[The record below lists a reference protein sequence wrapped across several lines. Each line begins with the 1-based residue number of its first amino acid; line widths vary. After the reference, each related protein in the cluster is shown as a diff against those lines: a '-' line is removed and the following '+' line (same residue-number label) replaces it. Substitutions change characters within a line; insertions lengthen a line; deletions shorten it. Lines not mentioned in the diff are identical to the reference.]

1 MSRFALSRKEEESII
16 ALCRTE
22 ALRSCETQVS
32 RFSACAEGRTI
43 SVSWSCREQFREMQK
58 CMSPH
63 MSEEKIDAAKVRFF
77 REGGVPKPKPA
88 PSQVAAAFSR
98 SRSNTVS
105 NSAASDFVDR
115 DRDREEFDHRRHTPH
130 APTRPVDKEKAEADL
145 NNAIKK
151 ATNPDETA
159 PKQKH
164 VRKCIVYTWD
174 YRSSASIWSALRVQP
189 LLTDEV
195 QTFKGLITVH
205 KILQEGHP
213 VTLKEAQNQTGWLE
227 TCARTVGGDATRGYG
242 SLIRAYVKLI
252 LAKLRFHRHHTAFN
266 GLFEYEEYIALRG
279 IDDPNEGFETIMD
292 LMNLQ
297 DDIDSFQKLIFAHFR
312 GSANNECRISALVP
326 QVKESY
332 GIYRFIISMLRA
344 MYRRTQSE
352 DALEPLK
359 ERYDAQHFALRKF
372 YYECSNLKYL
382 TGLINVP
389 KLPQEPPSLLDSGDE
404 SQPSLPRRPPPPQ
417 AAPPPAAPSAGIDI
431 DEQRRALE
439 EYERK
444 QAALVSQREAEARR
458 LKEEQERQEREFAEQ
473 QALQQQR
480 EREAQEQ
487 LERQLREQQ
496 LVGMTQGRM
505 AELEREILGLRGQWE
520 RDQMML
526 ERYDARV
533 KALEGELA
541 NVSATIGQQLSSK
554 DGMIAQLQEQ
564 ANLWRTKY
572 EALAKLYSQLRNEHL
587 EMLGKYKQ
595 MQLKAASAQEAIDR
609 MERMERDVKAKNL
622 ELADMIRERDRARY
636 ELDRLKGS
644 QKEEVERLKRDLR
657 FAEERF
663 EDASRSKGSEVST
676 VMSKFNRQIEELE
689 QTLRNKQDR
698 IDDLLSRLDAQSGE
712 ADRIRDEKDQE
723 IAIMQEGMDDTIRQL
738 SGLQLAQG
746 ENDEAVN
753 AQIDTLVLDQ
763 EKKFNEIID
772 SILQACAHKVDD
784 AIYEIESPMH
794 DGNANSTP
802 EYTLSMIEKAT
813 TSATEFAMV
822 FNLFLSRDK
831 GGEHVEVIKTANNLA
846 QAIAEVLGNAKGL
859 SRLAAD
865 DAAID
870 ALIQVGRQPGSS
882 ALAFLNAITSYRL
895 QGAQPEQRKEVV
907 IRHNM
912 EVRNSLQRLASTVEG
927 LKPKAGTNLAKAN
940 GDIGDLV
947 ESEMQAAARAIEEAT
962 ARLQALM
969 ARPKDNR
976 FSATDLQVHDT
987 ILASALA
994 ITSAIARLI
1003 KAATDSQ
1010 QEIVAQGKGSS
1021 TSTAFYKRNN
1031 RWTEGLISAAKAV
1044 ARATTFLIETA
1055 DGVVS
1060 GRNTLE
1066 QLIVAS
1072 NEVASATAQLV
1083 QASRVKSE
1091 LMSRTQEHLE
1101 LAAKA
1106 VTDACKALVRQVKA
1120 ITEEQMKRQDD
1131 FDPDAM
1137 GAHEFKMREME
1148 CQVEIVTLEK
1158 NLADARRRL
1167 GVYRR
1172 AKYHDEEDDS

>member
-1 MSRFALSRKEEESII
+1 MRA
-16 ALCRTE
+16 E
-22 ALRSCETQVS
+22 ADLQTPPEDLHTSGLGPR
-32 RFSACAEGRTI
+32 
-43 SVSWSCREQFREMQK
+43 M
-58 CMSPH
+58 
-63 MSEEKIDAAKVRFF
+63 
-77 REGGVPKPKPA
+77 
-88 PSQVAAAFSR
+88 FSR
-98 SRSNTVS
+98 SRSNTTR
-105 NSAASDFVDR
+105 SATSDYIDREDYADR
-115 DRDREEFDHRRHTPH
+115 DRPQQQHN
-130 APTRPVDKEKAEADL
+130 PTRPVDKDKAETEL
-145 NNAIKK
+145 QNALKK

-164 VRKCIVYTWD
+164 VRKAIVFTWD
-174 YRSSASIWSALRVQP
+174 YRSSASIWSTLRVLP
-189 LLTDEV
+189 ILSDEV
-195 QTFKGLITVH
+195 QTFKALITVH
-205 KILQEGHP
+205 KILQEGHSI
-213 VTLKEAQNQTGWLE
+213 TLKEAQNQTSWLE

-242 SLIRAYVKLI
+242 ALIRAYVKLI
-252 LAKLRFHRHHTAFN
+252 LAKLKFHKHHTAFN

-344 MYRRTQSE
+344 MYRRTDSM

-359 ERYDAQHFALRKF
+359 DRYDHQHFALRKF

-389 KLPQEPPSLLDSGDE
+389 KLPQEPPSLVDSGDT
-404 SQPSLPRRPPPPQ
+404 PDLPRRPPPS
-417 AAPPPAAPSAGIDI
+417 AAPTPPPAPPSAGIDI

-444 QAALVSQREAEARR
+444 QAALVAQRETEAQRVR
-458 LKEEQERQEREFAEQ
+458 DEQARQEREFAEQ
-473 QALQQQR
+473 QRLQQQR
-480 EREAQEQ
+480 EREAQEA

-496 LVGMTQGRM
+496 MMGVSQGRI

-541 NVSATIGQQLSSK
+541 NVSQTIQQQLSSK
-554 DGMIAQLQEQ
+554 DQMLQQLQEQ
-564 ANLWRTKY
+564 VTLWRNKY

-587 EMLGKYKQ
+587 EMLAKYKQ
-595 MQLKAASAQEAIDR
+595 MQLKANSAQEAIDK

-622 ELADMIRERDRARY
+622 ELADMIRERDRARF
-636 ELDRLKGS
+636 ELDRIKSS

-676 VMSKFNRQIEELE
+676 IMGKFGRQVEELE
-689 QTLRNKQDR
+689 SSLRTKQER
-698 IDDLLSRLDAQSGE
+698 IDELLAKLDNQRGE
-712 ADRIRDEKDQE
+712 ADRVRDEKDQE

-738 SGLQLAQG
+738 SELQLSQG
-746 ENDEAVN
+746 MNDEAVN
-753 AQIDTLVLDQ
+753 AQIDNLVLDQ
-763 EKKFNEIID
+763 AQKFNDIID

-784 AIYEIESPMH
+784 AMYEIESPMH
-794 DGNANSTP
+794 DGNQNSTP

-822 FNLFLSRDK
+822 FSLYLSRDK
-831 GGEHVEVIKTANNLA
+831 GGEIVEVIKSANTFA
-846 QAIAEVLGNAKGL
+846 QDIAEVLTNTKGL
-859 SRLAAD
+859 SRLAPD

-870 ALIQVGRQPGSS
+870 ALVKTGKVPGDA
-882 ALAFLNAITSYRL
+882 ALKFFNAVQSYRL
-895 QGAQPEQRKEVV
+895 QGSQPDTRKEIVV
-907 IRHNM
+907 RNNM
-912 EVRNSLQRLASTVEG
+912 EVRSALSKLATMVEG
-927 LKPKAGTNLAKAN
+927 LKPKAGAGSLAKAN
-940 GDIGDLV
+940 GDLGDLV
-947 ESEMQAAARAIEEAT
+947 ESEMQAAARAIEAAT
-962 ARLQALM
+962 ERLQAIM
-969 ARPKDNR
+969 ARPKDSR
-976 FSATDLQVHDT
+976 LGSTDLQVHDA

-994 ITSAIARLI
+994 ITNAIGRLI

-1021 TSTAFYKRNN
+1021 TSTAFYKRNH

-1055 DGVVS
+1055 DGVIT
-1060 GRNTLE
+1060 GHKTLE

-1091 LMSRTQEHLE
+1091 LMSRTQEQLE

-1106 VTDACKALVRQVKA
+1106 VTDACRALVRQVKA
-1120 ITEEQMKRQDD
+1120 ITEQQLKAEDD
-1131 FDPDAM
+1131 FDPDSLD
-1137 GAHEFKMREME
+1137 AHQFKLREME

-1167 GVYRR
+1167 GVFRR
-1172 AKYHDEEDDS
+1172 SNYHKEDE